1 MKSHCQLGNLSYLG
15 LTPADLRW
23 KVPVSDRRIP
33 LATEA
38 NCTLIA
44 RFLLWRAWHD
54 ERMGVLFDYFSAASD
69 QAAASAISLP
79 GGPGTPPP
87 RPRHRGWPR
96 GRQAHTPAEVPFDT
110 ISVKGID
117 PLVQL
122 GTLEALLTGRDYEQI
137 VAGPRAGQVIANQD
151 SGERLVVT
159 LTDELQ
165 TALADADDA
174 QLATVAV
181 PWSQTDEFFG
191 QGDPQVLANLLH
203 ELTELARR
211 ARVKKERMYC
221 WVCV

>member
-1 MKSHCQLGNLSYLG
+1 
-15 LTPADLRW
+15 
-23 KVPVSDRRIP
+23 
-33 LATEA
+33 
-38 NCTLIA
+38 
-44 RFLLWRAWHD
+44 
-54 ERMGVLFDYFSAASD
+54 MGVLFDYFSAVSD
-69 QAAASAISLP
+69 QAAASAISRP

-87 RPRHRGWPR
+87 GPRHRGWPR
-96 GRQAHTPAEVPFDT
+96 GRQADTPAEAPFDT

-137 VAGPRAGQVIANQD
+137 VAGPRAGHVIANQD
-151 SGERLVVT
+151 GGERLVVT

-174 QLATVAV
+174 QLASVAV
-181 PWSQTDEFFG
+181 PWSQTDEFSG
-191 QGDPQVLANLLH
+191 QGDPQVLASLLH

-211 ARVKKERMYC
+211 ARIKKERMYC

>member
-1 MKSHCQLGNLSYLG
+1 
-15 LTPADLRW
+15 
-23 KVPVSDRRIP
+23 
-33 LATEA
+33 
-38 NCTLIA
+38 
-44 RFLLWRAWHD
+44 
-54 ERMGVLFDYFSAASD
+54 MGVLFDYFSAVSD

-87 RPRHRGWPR
+87 GPRHRGWPR
-96 GRQAHTPAEVPFDT
+96 GRQADTPAEAPFDT

-137 VAGPRAGQVIANQD
+137 VAGPRAGHVIANQD
-151 SGERLVVT
+151 GGERLVVT

-174 QLATVAV
+174 QLPSVAV
-181 PWSQTDEFFG
+181 PWSQTDEFSG
-191 QGDPQVLANLLH
+191 QGDPQVLASLLH

-211 ARVKKERMYC
+211 ARTKKERMYC